1 MKSTFKNALL
11 ACTGVAL
18 FASPAMAAISLEA
31 GSLAI
36 AFYQTNAAGTANQSN
51 TFVFDLGQSSLFRE
65 NTLTGGV
72 SVSTVNGSLAS
83 DNIGAQLVNA
93 FGVNWANDTTNPV
106 RWMVVGLVGSAD
118 STTNGDPARTT
129 YLSRSRSSLADGATG
144 PGTTIA
150 SITSGNRGTL
160 STQIGAFF
168 TGTNNATQT
177 TGDNVDG
184 VQVATTAV
192 NSIED
197 FMPPTTTGLYFGQGI
212 DIRQTLGS
220 GLITDSSNAE
230 GALDIYRVLHST
242 SGADLTAGLS
252 SGNAATGAGQFIG
265 TLTID
270 GTGKLAIGAVPEPSS
285 ALLLGVLGTLGLVR
299 RKRSA

>member
-18 FASPAMAAISLEA
+18 FASPAKAAISLEA

-36 AFYQTNAAGTANQSN
+36 AFYQTNAAGTVNGSN

-150 SITSGNRGTL
+150 AISSGNRGTL
-160 STQIGAFF
+160 STQIGSFF

-177 TGDNVDG
+177 TGVNTDG
-184 VQVATTAV
+184 VQVATNQV

-212 DIRQTLGS
+212 DIRQTFGA

-230 GALDIYRVLHST
+230 GALDIYRVLHSAT
-242 SGADLTAGLS
+242 GADPTAGLS
-252 SGNAATGAGQFIG
+252 SGNATVGAGQFIG